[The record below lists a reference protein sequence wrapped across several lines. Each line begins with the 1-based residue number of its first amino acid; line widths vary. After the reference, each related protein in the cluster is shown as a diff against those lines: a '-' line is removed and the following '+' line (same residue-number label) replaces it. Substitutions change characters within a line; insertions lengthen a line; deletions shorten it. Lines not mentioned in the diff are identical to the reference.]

1 MINFRFVVPLLSL
14 FCLLT
19 TVPASAEQ
27 DDWLKKDLFTVIT
40 LKGHPCGKVVSVK
53 RLGEKDYLASCKS
66 GDEYRV
72 YTDSKQRV
80 KVVPQ

>member
-1 MINFRFVVPLLSL
+1 MINIKFVVALLSL

-19 TVPASAEQ
+19 TVPASAKQ
-27 DDWLKKDLFTVIT
+27 DDRLKKDLFTVIT

-72 YTDSKQRV
+72 YTDSEQRV